1 MIPGWKSDPNS
12 IIDQGNNIVGGCQTC
27 LDQTESVVEG
37 WQDVLV
43 TGNNHIWSGSGSS
56 QSGESDENND
66 GHAGTAEP

>member
-1 MIPGWKSDPNS
+1 MIQIPSCFATT
-12 IIDQGNNIVGGCQTC
+12 IFTIDGSQTF

-56 QSGESDENND
+56 QSGESDESND

>member
-1 MIPGWKSDPNS
+1 MIQIPSCFATIFFTCLD
-12 IIDQGNNIVGGCQTC
+12 C

-56 QSGESDENND
+56 QSGESDESND
-66 GHAGTAEP
+66 GHAETAEP